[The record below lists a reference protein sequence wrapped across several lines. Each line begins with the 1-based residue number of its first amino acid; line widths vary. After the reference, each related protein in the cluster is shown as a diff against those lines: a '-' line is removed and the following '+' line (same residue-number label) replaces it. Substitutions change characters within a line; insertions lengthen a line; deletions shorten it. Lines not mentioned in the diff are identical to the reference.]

1 MSAAGLPA
9 HDRVSAPD
17 LRARPGPGPVP
28 VGAAMDKDDR
38 SSGGLP
44 GGGVVI
50 VALLTAG
57 AVLIS
62 KAPLETSRPALTEP
76 HLESRQAVQDIDAR
90 LWQDPF
96 GAVAKA
102 REQIAKREGGLARE
116 DERRG
121 AQRFAD
127 ELARQAAAGGTSG
140 VVVLAVMISGGPYA
154 ERAESRRRTRYAV
167 LAGLNAR
174 GFTPVDNEHLGY
186 FLHPDGGGGPR
197 KAQPATIPFEVFDA
211 SAEARDRP
219 DDCNRCRVVVL
230 WLDSA
235 AFAEQPLARLAAL
248 IGRVAA
254 PATADG
260 ATLPVRWRVLG
271 PSSSDGLRAIVDEV
285 DQGLHPTVK
294 QTLKDFDVR
303 FFSGAASVPDA
314 ALMRRVADAPESTVS
329 RYLARH
335 DVSLLRTIGSDD
347 RLARAL
353 VNELE
358 LRGLRARPPE
368 GRKVRCPDYD
378 TDVGEPESPENLP
391 SSIAIVSEWDTMY
404 GREQRRLYRYDA
416 STDRPGFCVTR
427 WHYVRG
433 LDGRLPGDP
442 ATAAASDT
450 RAKKDDKNEAADAA
464 GRDAYLERPEGQG
477 QYDYLRRL
485 ATAIRDE
492 DAELRRRY
500 GREYGIRAIGVLGN
514 DVYDKLLVLQALQ
527 AAMPHAIFFTTG
539 LDARLF
545 HPHELAWTRNLI
557 VASSFGLRLDDAVQR
572 GIAPFRDSYQTSA
585 YLSTLLAMADVG
597 HEIERRRPGDPP
609 RWTQAQIN
617 AWFDVPRVFEIARSG
632 VFDFSVQA
640 APASSLRTNT
650 TLQVASAGPVAAGGW
665 TPRCGRWR
673 LELCSSLHPPASPM
687 TPDLTPSARFLIAGM
702 LALALWAPAL
712 ALSRSGKR
720 RLRRFVAPTSDY
732 PARRGIRVA
741 LLVGGLG
748 TLALLPPLLL
758 AHVWPAIAEA
768 ITRDGKPLSLTDGIS
783 PWPTYAIRLG
793 TLVLCVYFV
802 LLAWSTLATNVERIA
817 REFRLGA
824 TRRHLLESLA
834 AEERRRSIWQHIVAM
849 LAVRH
854 FREHDRPAAPGSPTG
869 MTPRATAFW
878 KHYLVQNRLGARLF
892 RTTLCVLLMIA
903 FGALVASA
911 IGDAPI
917 APQRGALT
925 ASMQELTTLPTALAI
940 LFLIFFVAD
949 ATLLSVV
956 FIRGLRLHH
965 ANWPERT
972 LQAFESRTGV
982 PARYLD
988 DWIDLEFV
996 ARRTR
1001 SISTLI
1007 YFPFIVLSLM
1017 LVARSPFFDDWYT
1030 PPTVIVLSMISF
1042 AIVLLCALALRRTA
1056 EMSRQ
1061 QALERLRDAIMRAR
1075 ADGDARLAGQL
1086 EPLRD
1091 RIERLRDGAFASYTK
1106 QPLLKAVL
1114 LPFLTYGGS
1123 SLLDYLALLNL

>member
-1 MSAAGLPA
+1 
-9 HDRVSAPD
+9 
-17 LRARPGPGPVP
+17 
-28 VGAAMDKDDR
+28 MDKDDR

-44 GGGVVI
+44 GGGLVV
-50 VALLTAG
+50 VALLAAG

-62 KAPLETSRPALTEP
+62 KAPLESSRPVLAEP
-76 HLESRQAVQDIDAR
+76 HLESREAAQDIDAR

-102 REQIAKREGGLARE
+102 REKAAKTSGGLAQAE
-116 DERRG
+116 KDHDE
-121 AQRFAD
+121 QRFAE
-127 ELARQAAAGGTSG
+127 ELARQAEAGGKSG
-140 VVVLAVMISGGPYA
+140 AVVLAVMVSGGPYA

-174 GFTPVDNEHLGY
+174 GFAPVDNEHLGY
-186 FLHPDGGGGPR
+186 FHPSDQGGRRNGSPE
-197 KAQPATIPFEVFDA
+197 TIPFEVFEA
-211 SAEARDRP
+211 GAEARDRP

-235 AFAEQPLARLAAL
+235 AFGARPLARLASLAL
-248 IGRVAA
+248 RVAPPVA
-254 PATADG
+254 EAG
-260 ATLPVRWRVLG
+260 AKPPVRWRVLG

-285 DQGLHPTVK
+285 GQGLHPSTA
-294 QTLKDFDVR
+294 QALKDFDVR
-303 FFSGAASVPDA
+303 FFSGAASVPDTT
-314 ALMRRVADAPESTVS
+314 LLRRVAGVSEPSVS
-329 RYLARH
+329 RYLEGKGVA
-335 DVSLLRTIGSDD
+335 LLRTIGSDD
-347 RLARAL
+347 GLARAL

-358 LRGLRARPPE
+358 LRGLRARPPN

-378 TDVGEPESPENLP
+378 TDTGAPESPANLP
-391 SSIAIVSEWDTMY
+391 SSIAIVSEWDTLY

-416 STDRPGFCVTR
+416 NSDRPGFCVTR

-433 LDGRLPGDP
+433 LDGRLPGDAP
-442 ATAAASDT
+442 APAPSDN
-450 RAKKDDKNEAADAA
+450 RAKKDGKTDPATDA
-464 GRDAYLERPEGQG
+464 GRDAYLERPEGQS

-485 ATAIRDE
+485 AASIRAE

-545 HPHELAWTRNLI
+545 HPHELPWTRNLI
-557 VASSFGLRLDDAVQR
+557 VASSFGLQLDDALQR

-585 YLSTLLAMADVG
+585 YLSTLLAMADAG
-597 HEIERRRPGDPP
+597 HAIERGAADDSP

-617 AWFDVPRVFEIARSG
+617 AWFDRPRLFEISRSG
-632 VFDFSVQA
+632 VFDFSAPPAA
-640 APASSLRTNT
+640 APPPSPAPEGAPALQLASLGA
-650 TLQVASAGPVAAGGW
+650 VPGGGW
-665 TPRCGRWR
+665 TTRCGRWR

-687 TPDLTPSARFLIAGM
+687 TPELTTPARFLIAGA
-702 LALALWAPAL
+702 LSLALWAPAL
-712 ALSRSGKR
+712 ALSRAGRR
-720 RLRRFVAPTSDY
+720 RLRRFVARGGDR
-732 PARRGIRVA
+732 PARRAGRAA
-741 LLVGGLG
+741 LLVAGIGA
-748 TLALLPPLLL
+748 LAVLPPLLL
-758 AHVWPAIAEA
+758 AQAWPEIAQA
-768 ITRDGKPLSLTDGIS
+768 ITRDGKPLTLTDGIS
-783 PWPTYAIRLG
+783 PWPTYAIRLA

-802 LLAWSTLATNVERIA
+802 VLAWSSLASNIDRIA

-824 TRRHLLESLA
+824 TRRHLAESLA
-834 AEERRRSIWQHIVAM
+834 ADERGRSAWQRVAAM
-849 LAVRH
+849 LAVRDYH
-854 FREHDRPAAPGSPTG
+854 ERTAMFGSRTG
-869 MTPRATAFW
+869 MTPAATAFW
-878 KHYLVQNRLGARLF
+878 KHYIVQNRAGARLF
-892 RTTLCVLLMIA
+892 RTTLCVLLMVG
-903 FGALVASA
+903 FGTLVANA

-925 ASMQELTTLPTALAI
+925 ATLQQVTTVPTALAI

-949 ATLLSVV
+949 ATLLSV
-956 FIRGLRLHH
+956 FFMRGLRLHQ

-972 LQAFESRTGV
+972 LQAFEARTGV

-1001 SISTLI
+1001 SVGKLI
-1007 YFPFIVLSLM
+1007 YFPFVVLSLM

-1030 PPTVIVLSMISF
+1030 PPTVIVLSTLSF
-1042 AIVLLCALALRRTA
+1042 AIVLLCALALRRSA
-1056 EMSRQ
+1056 EASRR
-1061 QALERLRDAIMRAR
+1061 QALDRLRDAVMRAR
-1075 ADGDARLAGQL
+1075 GDGDTRLAGQL
-1086 EPLRD
+1086 EALRD
-1091 RIERLRDGAFASYTK
+1091 RVERLREGAFATYTQ